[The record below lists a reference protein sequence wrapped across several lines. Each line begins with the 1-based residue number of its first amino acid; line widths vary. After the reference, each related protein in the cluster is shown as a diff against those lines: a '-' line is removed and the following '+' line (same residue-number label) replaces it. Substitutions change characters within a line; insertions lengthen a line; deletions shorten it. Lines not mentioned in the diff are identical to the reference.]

1 MRNLSNR
8 WLRASVL
15 VISMALASCGVLLA
29 RSQSSESME
38 QATHTRI
45 GERMPAFSVHEL
57 SGSTFSMAQERG
69 KVVLVN
75 FWATWC
81 GPCQVE
87 MPKLEK
93 DIWDKYKSNPK
104 FAMVAI
110 AREQTKDVVAKFQQ
124 HHPYTF
130 PLAYDPD
137 RSVYKKFADIGIPR
151 TYLVGKDG
159 KIVFQSGGYDMSA
172 GLAPLDKAIQ
182 KALAAK

>member
-1 MRNLSNR
+1 MRSLTSR
-8 WLRASVL
+8 RLRSAAFLISIAL
-15 VISMALASCGVLLA
+15 VGCGALLA
-29 RSQSSESME
+29 QSDDFT
-38 QATHTRI
+38 QATHTKV
-45 GERMPAFSVHEL
+45 GEPMPVFSVHEV
-57 SGSTFSMAQERG
+57 SGATFSMAQERG

-87 MPKLEK
+87 MPQLEK
-93 DIWDKYKSNPK
+93 NIWDKYKSNPK

-110 AREQTKDVVAKFQQ
+110 AREQTKDVVEGFKQ

-137 RSVYKKFADIGIPR
+137 RAVYKRFADIGIPR
-151 TYLVGKDG
+151 TYVVGRDG
-159 KIVFQSGGYDMSA
+159 KIVFQSVGYDMSA

-182 KALAAK
+182 KALAEK